1 MNTTKIV
8 FIGAGSMSFGLSMF
22 RDIFSTQELA
32 GSTLTLVD
40 LNEEYL
46 ERMYQLALR
55 MNAEAGSGLCIE
67 KTMDR
72 LEALPGAGFVVNS
85 VAIDR
90 NRLWK
95 FDFEI
100 PRKYG
105 IRHTLG
111 ENGGPGG
118 VLLYPAH
125 HSTHHGYRPRYGALL
140 PGCIFYQFHQPR
152 KPLDPGAGDVQQHP
166 FGGVMPWDFYGPE
179 RCRQDYGIA
188 IRAGG
193 CLWCRHEPF
202 PMAVGN
208 SRSLYG

>member
-22 RDIFSTQELA
+22 KDMFSTKELA

-46 ERMYQLALR
+46 ERMYQLALK
-55 MNAEAGSGLCIE
+55 MNAESGAGLVIE
-67 KTMDR
+67 KTTDR

-95 FDFEI
+95 LDFEI

-111 ENGGPGG
+111 RT
-118 VLLYPAH
+118 A
-125 HSTHHGYRPRYGALL
+125 ALAVSSS
-140 PGCIFYQFHQPR
+140 PC
-152 KPLDPGAGDVQQHP
+152 
-166 FGGVMPWDFYGPE
+166 
-179 RCRQDYGIA
+179 
-188 IRAGG
+188 
-193 CLWCRHEPF
+193 EPS
-202 PMAVGN
+202 P
-208 SRSLYG
+208 